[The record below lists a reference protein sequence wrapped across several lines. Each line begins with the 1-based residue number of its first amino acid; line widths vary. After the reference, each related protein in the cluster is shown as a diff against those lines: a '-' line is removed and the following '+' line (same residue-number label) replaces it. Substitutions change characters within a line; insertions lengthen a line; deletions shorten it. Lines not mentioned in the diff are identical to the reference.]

1 MVSGMGQDT
10 TSKVRGGVQ
19 DADEYIDQHHTGRE
33 RDPGSGSRV
42 SVYQA
47 ADLLGV
53 TVDAIR
59 KRIQRGTI
67 PHERHE
73 DGRVYVLLDEA
84 RALQDKSSKPTSTVQ
99 DEVQDDSQVPYLTGE
114 LVTELRTQ
122 NEWLRREVERKDAIL
137 LRMAERLPELEA
149 VAEPREAPVSTSEEA
164 DKGKVPAEQQEPSH
178 RRSWLRAFFGL
189 PQ

>member
-1 MVSGMGQDT
+1 VVQDT
-10 TSKVRGGVQ
+10 DK
-19 DADEYIDQHHTGRE
+19 YIDEHHTGRE
-33 RDPGSGSRV
+33 RDQGSGSRV
-42 SVYQA
+42 SVYEA

-73 DGRVYVLLDEA
+73 DGRVYVVLDEA

-99 DEVQDDSQVPYLTGE
+99 DDRQVPYQTNE
-114 LVTELRTQ
+114 LVTELRAQ

-137 LRMAERLPELEA
+137 LRMAERMPELEPA
-149 VAEPREAPVSTSEEA
+149 PEQREGLVAHATAPEGA
-164 DKGKVPAEQQEPSH
+164 DKGKVPPEQQEPTQ
-178 RRSWLRAFFGL
+178 RRTWWRQFFGL
-189 PQ
+189 Q

>member
-1 MVSGMGQDT
+1 VVQDT
-10 TSKVRGGVQ
+10 DK
-19 DADEYIDQHHTGRE
+19 YIDQHHTGRE
-33 RDPGSGSRV
+33 RAQGFGSRV
-42 SVYQA
+42 SVYEA

-99 DEVQDDSQVPYLTGE
+99 DDVQDDRQVPYQTNE
-114 LVTELRTQ
+114 LVTELRAQ

-137 LRMAERLPELEA
+137 LRMAERIPELEPA
-149 VAEPREAPVSTSEEA
+149 PEQREGLVAHATASEGT
-164 DKGKVPAEQQEPSH
+164 DKGKVPPEQQEPTQ
-178 RRSWLRAFFGL
+178 RRTWWRQFFGL
-189 PQ
+189 Q

>member
-1 MVSGMGQDT
+1 MSQHAANIPPNMPHDGIRHATDT
-10 TSKVRGGVQ
+10 
-19 DADEYIDQHHTGRE
+19 
-33 RDPGSGSRV
+33 
-42 SVYQA
+42 A
-47 ADLLGV
+47 ADMSSPLRATVEEAAKILGTSENAV
-53 TVDAIR
+53 R

-99 DEVQDDSQVPYLTGE
+99 DDVQDDSQVPYLTDE
-114 LVTELRTQ
+114 LVTELRAQ

-149 VAEPREAPVSTSEEA
+149 VAEPREAPVSTSEGA
-164 DKGKVPAEQQEPSH
+164 NKGKVPPEQASPEPTQ
-178 RRSWLRAFFGL
+178 RRSWWRAFFGL
-189 PQ
+189 E